1 MKRKVIAAVIGTAG
15 LVGLAASSYGQGA
28 INFNTYVTTPYE
40 PVVYGAVS
48 GPGTAGLQ
56 NTGAGPNVDAELGYF
71 IGTATGSSVFTF
83 IPSTIT
89 AVSGPEPAPAPN
101 DANGS
106 GYIIGPAAVIP
117 GYSSGPISFEI
128 EAWVASG
135 TGAGAGGLY
144 NTSAINNS
152 SSLSFWTE
160 ASIPAGL
167 GTPAGNFQALPASE
181 IVLSGTVAGVPEPT
195 TLALAGLAGLVSL
208 VAYRRKQV

>member
-1 MKRKVIAAVIGTAG
+1 M
-15 LVGLAASSYGQGA
+15 AASSYGQGA

-40 PVVYGAVS
+40 PVVYGA
-48 GPGTAGLQ
+48 GTGGLQ

-71 IGTATGSSVFTF
+71 IGTANGSSVFTF

-89 AVSGPEPAPAPN
+89 PVSGPEPGAPAPN

-117 GYSSGPISFEI
+117 GYTSGPISFEI
-128 EAWVASG
+128 LAWAASG
-135 TGAGAGGLY
+135 TGSGAGGTY
-144 NTSAINNS
+144 ATSTINDAS
-152 SSLSFWTE
+152 TLFFWTE
-160 ASIPAGL
+160 ASIPSGL
-167 GTPAGNFQALPASE
+167 GTPAGNFQSLPAQE
-181 IVLSGTVAGVPEPT
+181 IILTGVPEPT